1 ADRVRGI
8 HLARAIPRREHALR
22 FQPPRLRAEC
32 LRRRSGGVGG
42 AFQDAGR
49 RPARRLA
56 RGVPVRPGHA
66 RRRAARRAARGGEDA
81 SLPRPGLALRGAP
94 QGDLQGPPARGER
107 MARRPRAARWRRR
120 APQQPARRFRPEQ
133 RHPRRR
139 QPRREARTRVAQRG
153 RRGAA
158 RPLCAPASRGLHR
171 SGPGHVDPQQ
181 APARGAR
188 PRGPARAH
196 GRAGR
201 HRERPGTGSGVPA
214 RELDDLG
221 AAEKR
226 GHRMK
231 LCRYDDQRV
240 GLVQDGAVLDVTP
253 VLEELGGFGYPLPR
267 FDPFIASLDRLRP
280 KIEFLAKNAKPI
292 PLDRVK
298 LLAPV
303 ANPGKIIAAPVNY
316 AKHLQEALADKGI
329 HHGNLVNEIHKAGM
343 FLKATSAVVGP
354 GEGVKLVHTD
364 RRNDHE
370 LALVI
375 GRTAKNVN
383 AAAALDCIA
392 GYCIGLDMTIRGP
405 EERSLRKSPDSYCVL
420 GPWLATPDEVGDPG
434 SLQVSIAVNG
444 EPRQDASTS
453 DLILGVAELIAW
465 GSSFYTLHPGDVILT
480 GTPQGVGPVK
490 PGDTMHARIE
500 RIGSMQVKVS

>member
-1 ADRVRGI
+1 LKICRFNDNRLGLVEGATVRDVT
-8 HLARAIPRREHALR
+8 AALDV
-22 FQPPRLRAEC
+22 L
-32 LRRRSGGVGG
+32 
-42 AFQDAGR
+42 
-49 RPARRLA
+49 
-56 RGVPVRPGHA
+56 
-66 RRRAARRAARGGEDA
+66 
-81 SLPRPGLALRGAP
+81 
-94 QGDLQGPPARGER
+94 
-107 MARRPRAARWRRR
+107 
-120 APQQPARRFRPEQ
+120 
-133 RHPRRR
+133 
-139 QPRREARTRVAQRG
+139 
-153 RRGAA
+153 
-158 RPLCAPASRGLHR
+158 PASRYPFPTHD
-171 SGPGHVDPQQ
+171 VFI
-181 APARGAR
+181 ARLDAVME
-188 PRGPARAH
+188 RAT
-196 GRAGR
+196 ALA
-201 HRERPGTGSGVPA
+201 SSA
-214 RELDDLG
+214 
-221 AAEKR
+221 
-226 GHRMK
+226 
-231 LCRYDDQRV
+231 
-240 GLVQDGAVLDVTP
+240 P
-253 VLEELGGFGYPLPR
+253 VL
-267 FDPFIASLDRLRP
+267 
-280 KIEFLAKNAKPI
+280 
-292 PLDRVK
+292 PLDSVT
-298 LLAPV
+298 LLSPV

-316 AKHLQEALADKGI
+316 AKHLQEVLADQGI
-329 HHGNLVNEIHKAGM
+329 HHGNLVSEIHKAGM

-364 RRNDHE
+364 RRNDHEVE

-434 SLQVSIAVNG
+434 SLQVSITVNG

>member
-1 ADRVRGI
+1 
-8 HLARAIPRREHALR
+8 
-22 FQPPRLRAEC
+22 
-32 LRRRSGGVGG
+32 
-42 AFQDAGR
+42 
-49 RPARRLA
+49 
-56 RGVPVRPGHA
+56 
-66 RRRAARRAARGGEDA
+66 
-81 SLPRPGLALRGAP
+81 
-94 QGDLQGPPARGER
+94 
-107 MARRPRAARWRRR
+107 
-120 APQQPARRFRPEQ
+120 
-133 RHPRRR
+133 
-139 QPRREARTRVAQRG
+139 
-153 RRGAA
+153 
-158 RPLCAPASRGLHR
+158 
-171 SGPGHVDPQQ
+171 
-181 APARGAR
+181 
-188 PRGPARAH
+188 
-196 GRAGR
+196 
-201 HRERPGTGSGVPA
+201 
-214 RELDDLG
+214 
-221 AAEKR
+221 
-226 GHRMK
+226 
-231 LCRYDDQRV
+231 
-240 GLVQDGAVLDVTP
+240 VLDVTP

-370 LALVI
+370 VELALVI

-434 SLQVSIAVNG
+434 SLQVSITVNG